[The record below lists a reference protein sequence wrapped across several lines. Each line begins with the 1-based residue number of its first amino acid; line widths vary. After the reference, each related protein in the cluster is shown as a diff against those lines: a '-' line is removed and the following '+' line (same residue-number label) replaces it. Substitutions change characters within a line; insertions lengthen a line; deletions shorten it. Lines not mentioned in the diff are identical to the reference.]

1 LDIGSDK
8 IILTLWGEGFYPPT
22 LPGENM
28 AKKKKDVMAAD
39 LSNTGAVTTLGNILA
54 RIVAVFAASGLS
66 VIGAGAV
73 VGISTA
79 KAMILAGTLGVATVV
94 EKLARGFLNDGK
106 LDADEINGAFA
117 SVDKRAENAAQ

>member
-1 LDIGSDK
+1 
-8 IILTLWGEGFYPPT
+8 
-22 LPGENM
+22 M
-28 AKKKKDVMAAD
+28 AKKKDVMAAD
-39 LSNTGAVTTLGNILA
+39 VSNTGPVTAIGNIFM

-79 KAMILAGTLGVATVV
+79 KAVILAGTLGVATVV

-106 LDADEINGAFA
+106 LDIEEINSAFA
-117 SVDKRAENAAQ
+117 AVDKRAAAE

>member
-1 LDIGSDK
+1 
-8 IILTLWGEGFYPPT
+8 
-22 LPGENM
+22 
-28 AKKKKDVMAAD
+28 MAAD
-39 LSNTGAVTTLGNILA
+39 VSNTGPVTAIGNIFM

-79 KAMILAGTLGVATVV
+79 KAVILAGTLGVATVV

-106 LDADEINGAFA
+106 LNIEEINSAFA
-117 SVDKRAENAAQ
+117 AVDKRAAAE

>member
-1 LDIGSDK
+1 
-8 IILTLWGEGFYPPT
+8 
-22 LPGENM
+22 M
-28 AKKKKDVMAAD
+28 AKKKDVMAVD
-39 LSNTGAVTTLGNILA
+39 VSNTGPVTAIGNIFM

-79 KAMILAGTLGVATVV
+79 KAVILAGTLGVATVV

-106 LDADEINGAFA
+106 LDIEEINSAFA
-117 SVDKRAENAAQ
+117 AVDKRAAAE